1 MTHTAYKGY
10 LIREHPLNPTWLISK
25 DGFHI
30 SYATSLE
37 DAREIID
44 ELA

>member
-1 MTHTAYKGY
+1 MISTAYRGY
-10 LIREHPLNPTWLISK
+10 LIREHPFNPTWLISK

-37 DAREIID
+37 HAREIVD